1 MLVKTQGIVLKSVKY
16 SETSLILD
24 ILTEELGL
32 KTYIISGVRK
42 KNAKISAGILQS
54 MNILNLV
61 VYNKEGTNIN
71 RIKEV
76 KIEYIYKNLP
86 FDIKKYSISLFLIEM
101 ISKSIKEKEP
111 NKEFFDFVK
120 NSLIYL
126 DQTHNNISV
135 FHIIFLLKMSRFTGF
150 HPVSNYSVQNR
161 IFDLREGKFKK
172 DIPFHKD
179 YLAEQESFYFSKFLN
194 SDLEKNI
201 DISIDREKKQKLLHA
216 LILYYKIHL
225 SDFGKV
231 KTIEIFKKVFDSY

>member
-24 ILTEELGL
+24 VLTDQLGL

-42 KNAKISAGILQS
+42 KNAKTGAGILQP

-61 VYNKEGTNIN
+61 VYNKEGAGMN

-76 KIEYIYKNLP
+76 KMEYIYKNLP

-101 ISKSIKEKEP
+101 ISKSIKGKEP
-111 NKEFFDFVK
+111 DKEFFDFVK

-126 DQTHNNISV
+126 DQTRNSISV
-135 FHIIFLLKMSRFTGF
+135 FHIVFLVKMSKFLGF
-150 HPVSNYSVQNR
+150 MPVSNYSAYNR
-161 IFDLREGKFKK
+161 IFDLREGKFIKN
-172 DIPFHKD
+172 IPFHND
-179 YLAEQESFYFSKFLN
+179 HLSERESFLLSKFLN
-194 SDLEKNI
+194 SDMEGKI
-201 DISIDREKKQKLLHA
+201 DITIGREEKQKLIRS

-225 SDFGKV
+225 SDFGKI
-231 KTIEIFKKVFDSY
+231 KTLEIFKKVFDSI

>member
-24 ILTEELGL
+24 ILTEQLGL

-42 KNAKISAGILQS
+42 KNAKTGAGILQP

-61 VYNKEGTNIN
+61 VYNKEGTGMN

-76 KIEYIYKNLP
+76 KMEYIYKYLP

-111 NKEFFDFVK
+111 DREFFDFVK

-126 DQTHNNISV
+126 DQTKNKIPV
-135 FHIIFLLKMSRFTGF
+135 FHIVFLIKMSKFLGF
-150 HPVSNYSVQNR
+150 MPVSNYSDYNV
-161 IFDLREGKFKK
+161 IFDMREGKFIKN
-172 DIPFHKD
+172 IPYHND
-179 YLAEQESFYFSKFLN
+179 YLPEKESFLLSKFLN
-194 SDLEKNI
+194 SDLENDI
-201 DISIDREKKQKLLHA
+201 DISIGRKEKQKLISS

-225 SDFGKV
+225 SDFGKI
-231 KTIEIFKKVFDSY
+231 KTLEIFKKVFDTI